1 MTVVCSFALKFQ
13 LTAKAKYFYTPKR
26 GLLNT
31 SRLFNFVLM
40 KAITILLLAATLA
53 TSSFAQ
59 TASDTAGR
67 FYDDLIDNLVGQ
79 WEVSATVYGHKFTLK
94 REAEWVM
101 NHQYLRIYEKSR
113 EVIPWLK
120 IPFERTIFIGYNHRK
135 KRYLVYELTVHGG
148 DSPIE
153 PEGLSYGERTGNEL
167 KMVIT
172 NGSDLVINQ
181 RFIWE
186 PESGSWNFQGRRVI
200 DGKEQEPH
208 VDQKAV
214 RVKTVSNK

>member
-1 MTVVCSFALKFQ
+1 MISKKNKLTEAGKCIHIEYQMNFPKLFALITFII
-13 LTAKAKYFYTPKR
+13 
-26 GLLNT
+26 GLML
-31 SRLFNFVLM
+31 
-40 KAITILLLAATLA
+40 ITI
-53 TSSFAQ
+53 SSFGQ
-59 TASDTAGR
+59 TAGDTKGR
-67 FYDDLIDNLVGQ
+67 FYDDLLDHLVGK
-79 WEVSATVYGHKFTLK
+79 WDVSATVYGQKFTLD

-120 IPFERTIFIGYNHRK
+120 IPFERTIFIGYNHPK

-148 DSPIE
+148 DGPIE

-167 KMVIT
+167 KVVLT

-186 PESGSWNFQGRRVI
+186 PESGSWHFQGRRVTA
-200 DGKEQEPH
+200 GKEQAPH
-208 VDQKAV
+208 VDQKAS
-214 RVKTVSNK
+214 RVKTASK